1 MEVWSPYPFLYVSS
15 RIVMW
20 ECSAC
25 THILTSSG
33 WNFISS
39 SHALLHHCLG
49 MLDETVA
56 FISLFRHHDCF
67 LQSHLFLSSFPSCHQ
82 SASFV
87 HRFCFLFFFSHCTE
101 LCMVFYSICS
111 YSECICK
118 PLEYAFLNPLYVF
131 WIQLFVVLKI
141 FVIWA
146 ARKSFSRDFS
156 LFTFCNVQTVGCHGT
171 CSKSMLSLRVL

>member
-1 MEVWSPYPFLYVSS
+1 MPCS
-15 RIVMW
+15 ITAW
-20 ECSAC
+20 EC
-25 THILTSSG
+25 
-33 WNFISS
+33 WMKR
-39 SHALLHHCLG
+39 LL
-49 MLDETVA
+49 
-56 FISLFRHHDCF
+56 S
-67 LQSHLFLSSFPSCHQ
+67 FLSFAIMIVSC
-82 SASFV
+82 SPIY
-87 HRFCFLFFFSHCTE
+87 FCQVFLHAINLPHLCTGSVSYSFFSHCTE

-111 YSECICK
+111 YSECLCK

-146 ARKSFSRDFS
+146 TRKSFSRDFS

>member
-20 ECSAC
+20 ECSAR
-25 THILTSSG
+25 THILTSSR

-39 SHALLHHCLG
+39 SHALLYHCLG

-87 HRFCFLFFFSHCTE
+87 HRFCFLFFFFTLHRAVYGLLFDLFLFWMLMQTARVCIFEPT
-101 LCMVFYSICS
+101 ICLLDTAFCR
-111 YSECICK
+111 SEDICH
-118 PLEYAFLNPLYVF
+118 LGN
-131 WIQLFVVLKI
+131 QKI
-141 FVIWA
+141 FFP
-146 ARKSFSRDFS
+146 RLFSVY
-156 LFTFCNVQTVGCHGT
+156 L
-171 CSKSMLSLRVL
+171 L